1 MEESPCHVAEPYQ
14 VMLSCCWLSLRDRN
28 FGSGS
33 DGEVGESSWLAREKE
48 GAPGFCWAHG
58 REAGKGVSLRG

>member
-1 MEESPCHVAEPYQ
+1 
-14 VMLSCCWLSLRDRN
+14 MLSCRWLSLRDRN

-33 DGEVGESSWLAREKE
+33 DGEVGESSWLGREKE

-58 REAGKGVSLRG
+58 REAGKGVSVRG